1 MSNNVMCGKGFLIKY
16 NPTTK
21 QYTPF
26 FIQVRN
32 KDIRWDNKNTSVI
45 QEISKTLSGTI
56 NTSVTKP
63 SLISNLSIKD
73 NDEYIDFICQLDENN
88 YCSLNG
94 KVYLNTMNIT
104 ENSSQMYK
112 VINLP
117 FSIKNNN
124 NILVHTTNH
133 FILNE
138 DEITPPI
145 EFSSSVSSICLKEN
159 YSDNKITQI
168 TVILSNPIY
177 LFSNSVFKDKDS
189 NGKDNIKNKYF
200 IEVSIQG
207 EMAT

>member
-45 QEISKTLSGTI
+45 QDIAKDLTSGTI

-104 ENSSQMYK
+104 ENSSQLYK

-117 FSIKNNN
+117 FSIKKNN
-124 NILVHTTNH
+124 NIIIHATNH
-133 FILNE
+133 FILSD

-145 EFSSSVSSICLKEN
+145 EFSSSVSSICLNEN
-159 YSDNKITQI
+159 DEITQI
-168 TVILSNPIY
+168 TLILSNPIY
-177 LFSNSVFKDKDS
+177 LFNNPSNI
-189 NGKDNIKNKYF
+189 NNKYF
-200 IEVSIQG
+200 IEISIQG